1 MPPSPADHREQFLAA
16 FPVSRETE
24 ARLER
29 FADMLTERNR
39 TLSLVADSTL
49 DQIWTRHFL
58 DSAQLFPLIPDPENS
73 VVDMGAGPGFP
84 GLVLAILGLPRVHL
98 VENNMQKAGFLNA
111 VIADLALPVTVHGM
125 KVEAVRPFTAGA
137 VTARALKPLTQLIS
151 MGRKFLGDGS
161 VCVFPKGRR
170 AAEELA
176 AADRDWSMTVE
187 RFQSLTDPESTI
199 FRLSHV
205 KEGRA

>member
-1 MPPSPADHREQFLAA
+1 
-16 FPVSRETE
+16 
-24 ARLER
+24 
-29 FADMLTERNR
+29 
-39 TLSLVADSTL
+39 
-49 DQIWTRHFL
+49 
-58 DSAQLFPLIPDPENS
+58 LIPDPENS
-73 VVDMGAGPGFP
+73 VIDMGAGPGFP

-111 VIADLALPVTVHGM
+111 VIADLALPVTVHAM
-125 KVEAVRPFTAGA
+125 KVEAVRPFVAGT
-137 VTARALKPLTQLIS
+137 VTARALKPLSQLIG
-151 MGRKFLGDGS
+151 MGWKFLGPGS

-176 AADRDWSMTVE
+176 AAERDWSMTVE

-205 KEGRA
+205 KESRA